1 MLAQI
6 RQFTNAHR
14 LGTSIA
20 STTILVLII
29 KILNYKP
36 DVFENMG
43 TVLGLI
49 APSILIFLSA
59 TIRESRESFVKLILI
74 YNIIFSL
81 ALILFSFLG
90 ADNFNKFF
98 YGLVISMFAFY
109 LFYYFLEFRNKL
121 FNK

>member
-6 RQFTNAHR
+6 RQFTKEHR

-36 DVFENMG
+36 DVFENTG

-59 TIRESRESFVKLILI
+59 TIRESRESFMKLILI
-74 YNIIFSL
+74 YNIIFSV
-81 ALILFSFLG
+81 ILFLLLFLG
-90 ADNFNKFF
+90 LDNFNKFF
-98 YGLVISMFAFY
+98 YGFVISMFGFY
-109 LFYYFLEFRNKL
+109 MIYYFIEFRNKP